1 MRRNLPQIY
10 DAKDYIIVALLLILA
25 TSLMI
30 QRFQGGLNSMRK
42 VSLTAF
48 SLIEKPLSNIRVYRR
63 ALQTNTYLQRQNILL
78 QDELSR
84 LRSVENENVRLRKLL
99 EFKQRSPFELQPVT
113 ITGKELTG
121 TNNMLTVD
129 AGTTQGI
136 KTGMP
141 LITSDGLVGRV
152 ILTTDNYAQVMPFYN
167 TLFRV
172 SASILETE
180 TYGIVNWPGESLREL
195 EMNFV
200 PQTIEVDSGY
210 VVQTSGF
217 GQQFP
222 KGIPIGTVVRTEPVS
237 GREFQRIYLEPFVSL
252 FEISEGFIVKFIP
265 DSSLLKLDSL
275 AQEAFK

>member
-10 DAKDYIIVALLLILA
+10 DAKDYIIVALLLIIA

-30 QRFQGGLNSMRK
+30 QRFQGGLNSLRK

-48 SLIEKPLSNIRVYRR
+48 SLIEEPLSNIRVYRQ

-84 LRSVENENVRLRKLL
+84 LRSVEIENKKLRKLL
-99 EFKQRSPFELQPVT
+99 EYKESSPFRLEFVT

-129 AGTTQGI
+129 AGSNKGI

-141 LITSDGLVGRV
+141 LVTSDGLVGQV
-152 ILTTDNYAQVMPFYN
+152 IITSDNYAQVMPFYN

-172 SASILETE
+172 SANIRETQ
-180 TYGIVNWPGESLREL
+180 TYGIVTWPGKSLREL

-210 VVQTSGF
+210 VIQTSGF

-222 KGIPIGTVVRTEPVS
+222 KGIPIGSVIRTEPLA
-237 GREFQRIYLEPFVSL
+237 GREFQRIYLKPFVSL
-252 FEISEGFIVKFIP
+252 FDISEGFIVKFTP

-275 AQEAFK
+275 TQEAFQ